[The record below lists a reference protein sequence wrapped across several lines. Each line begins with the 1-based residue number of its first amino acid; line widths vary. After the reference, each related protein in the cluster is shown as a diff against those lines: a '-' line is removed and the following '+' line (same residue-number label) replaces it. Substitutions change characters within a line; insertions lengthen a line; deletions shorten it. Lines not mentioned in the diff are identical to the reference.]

1 MNPSIIDTERAFT
14 PEELYKAARFIE
26 DAATITNLLVGVSM
40 SEMETDSVME
50 FLSMSLS
57 TAAEILTLSLEP
69 SSRTFSDPAEIKKV
83 S

>member
-1 MNPSIIDTERAFT
+1 MNPSIIDTERVFT